1 MGLGLLGAIGGLG
14 SGLAQ
19 VGQFMYNEE
28 LDKAKTARLQ
38 QLLPTKSMQELEQM
52 Q

>member
-1 MGLGLLGAIGGLG
+1 
-14 SGLAQ
+14 
-19 VGQFMYNEE
+19 MYNEE

-38 QLLPTKSMQELEQM
+38 LLPTKSMQELEKM